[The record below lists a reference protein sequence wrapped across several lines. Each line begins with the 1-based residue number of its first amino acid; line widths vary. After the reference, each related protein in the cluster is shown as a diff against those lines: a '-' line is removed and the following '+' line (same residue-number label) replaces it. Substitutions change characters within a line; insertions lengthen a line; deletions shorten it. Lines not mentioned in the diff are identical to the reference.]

1 MGEALLYLEVEPL
14 PEDPAAPGLSFFS
27 GVADPLVDPLAE
39 GSAPGF
45 PAAPLLDEELP
56 ELEGPEA
63 EPEVEPGGVD
73 GDPPGPAV
81 EPGLSGLPEVLA
93 SRGASQPANA
103 NAIMAEAIAL
113 LFQIFMIVSSI
124 RNSPQER
131 TISLPRPLP
140 QTLCQPVLSARLP
153 YHQVALCH
161 VSGIADTEL
170 R

>member
-1 MGEALLYLEVEPL
+1 MEVEPL

-27 GVADPLVDPLAE
+27 GVAEPLAE

-45 PAAPLLDEELP
+45 PAAPLLEELP

-63 EPEVEPGGVD
+63 EPEVELGGVD
-73 GDPPGPAV
+73 GEPAV
-81 EPGLSGLPEVLA
+81 EPGLSGLPEVLE

-113 LFQIFMIVSSI
+113 LFQIFMIVSFI

-131 TISLPRPLP
+131 TISLPWPLP
-140 QTLCQPVLSARLP
+140 QTLCQPVLSARLA